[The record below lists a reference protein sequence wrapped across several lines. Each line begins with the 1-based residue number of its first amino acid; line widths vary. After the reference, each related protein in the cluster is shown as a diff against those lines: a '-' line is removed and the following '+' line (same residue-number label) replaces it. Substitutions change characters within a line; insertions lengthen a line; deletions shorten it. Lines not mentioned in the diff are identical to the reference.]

1 MQIDVNK
8 FRQYYNSFYHTH
20 LHIESTI
27 LHNKKKLLDELK
39 DGRFCPAKIV
49 KYCDEKCNN
58 YTKISHYDENIIY
71 HIYSQKLPKKKL
83 AKIIQSY
90 KQACCLCKYFGLSKN
105 FNIHLVLAPHK
116 RVFPAMKK
124 LINVENINGGFTSV
138 NGNDI
143 YVFREEE
150 FPKVILHELLHHSPV
165 HSEAWTKYHTDKLK
179 HTFKISPNTRLV
191 ANEAVVEVS
200 ATIIHCIFVSIAYKQ
215 PLEKIINTE
224 VHYSIQQS
232 NKFLTKQRQLPYG
245 LWNEYTNSFCY
256 IVFKTIMLIN
266 FSKLTNLTP
275 EYITNFLIAYK
286 DTIPKI
292 KTDNNKSLR
301 MMVTSNL

>member
-8 FRQYYNSFYHTH
+8 FRQYYNAFNNINLNVKSLPLY
-20 LHIESTI
+20 
-27 LHNKKKLLDELK
+27 NKQKLLDELR
-39 DGRFCPAKIV
+39 DGRFCPIAIV
-49 KYCDEKCNN
+49 KYCDEKCNK
-58 YTKISHYDENIIY
+58 YTKISCIDENIIY
-71 HIYSQKLPKKKL
+71 HIYSQNSPKKKL
-83 AKIIQSY
+83 VKIKESY

-116 RVFPAMKK
+116 RLFPAMKK

-138 NGNDI
+138 TGNDI

-165 HSEAWTKYHTDKLK
+165 HSEEWTKYQTDKLK
-179 HTFKISPNTRLV
+179 LAFKISPVMRLV
-191 ANEAVVEVS
+191 PNEAVVEVF
-200 ATIIHCIFVSIAYKQ
+200 ATIIHCIFVSIVYKQ

-224 VHYSIQQS
+224 IHHSMLQS
-232 NKFLTKQRQLPYG
+232 NKFLAKQRQLPSA

-275 EYITNFLIAYK
+275 EYITKFLIAYK
-286 DTIPKI
+286 DTIPEL

>member
-8 FRQYYNSFYHTH
+8 LRQYYNSFNHTH
-20 LHIESTI
+20 LHIESTT
-27 LHNKKKLLDELK
+27 LHNKKKLIDELR
-39 DGRFCPAKIV
+39 DGRFCPETIV
-49 KYCDEKCNN
+49 KYCDEKCDN
-58 YTKISHYDENIIY
+58 YTKISHVDENIIY
-71 HIYSQKLPKKKL
+71 HIYSQKLPKTKL

-90 KQACCLCKYFGLSKN
+90 KQACCLCKYFALSKN

-116 RVFPAMKK
+116 RLFPAMKK

-150 FPKVILHELLHHSPV
+150 FPKVILHEILHHSPV
-165 HSEAWTKYHTDKLK
+165 HSEVWTKYQTDQLKLA
-179 HTFKISPNTRLV
+179 FKISPNMRLV
-191 ANEAVVEVS
+191 CNEAVVEVF
-200 ATIIHCIFVSIAYKQ
+200 ATVIHCIFISFVYKQ
-215 PLEKIINTE
+215 PLKKIINTE
-224 VHYSIQQS
+224 VHYSIHQS
-232 NKFLTKQRQLPYG
+232 NKFLAKQRQLPSG

-256 IVFKTIMLIN
+256 IVFKTILLIN
-266 FSKLTNLTP
+266 FSKLTTLTP
-275 EYITNFLIAYK
+275 EYITKFLIANKY
-286 DTIPKI
+286 TIPVL

>member
-1 MQIDVNK
+1 M
-8 FRQYYNSFYHTH
+8 H
-20 LHIESTI
+20 LHIESTT
-27 LHNKKKLLDELK
+27 LHSKQKLIDELK
-39 DGRFCPAKIV
+39 DGRFCPATIV
-49 KYCDEKCNN
+49 KYCKEKCNN
-58 YTKISHYDENIIY
+58 YTKISHIDENIIY
-71 HIYSQKLPKKKL
+71 NIYSRNLSKKKL
-83 AKIIQSY
+83 AKIKESY

-116 RVFPAMKK
+116 RLFPSMKK

-138 NGNDI
+138 TGNDI

-165 HSEAWTKYHTDKLK
+165 HSEVWTKYQMDELK
-179 HTFKISPNTRLV
+179 HAFKILPNMRLV
-191 ANEAVVEVS
+191 PNEAVIEVF
-200 ATIIHCIFVSIAYKQ
+200 ATIINCIFVSLVYKQ
-215 PLEKIINTE
+215 PLKKIINTE
-224 VHYSIQQS
+224 IHHSILQS
-232 NKFLTKQRQLPYG
+232 NKFLTKQSQLPSG

-266 FSKLTNLTP
+266 FSKLANITP

>member
-1 MQIDVNK
+1 MWIDVNK
-8 FRQYYNSFYHTH
+8 FWQYYNSFNDSNLQVKCLAIY
-20 LHIESTI
+20 
-27 LHNKKKLLDELK
+27 NKQKLIDELK
-39 DGRFCPAKIV
+39 DGHFCPATIV
-49 KYCDEKCNN
+49 KYFKEKCNN
-58 YTKISHYDENIIY
+58 YTKISHIDQNIIY
-71 HIYSQKLPKKKL
+71 HIYSQNLSKKKL
-83 AKIIQSY
+83 AKIKESY

-105 FNIHLVLAPHK
+105 FNIYLVLAPHK
-116 RVFPAMKK
+116 RLFPAMKK

-138 NGNDI
+138 TGNDI

-165 HSEAWTKYHTDKLK
+165 HSEAWTKYQTDELK
-179 HTFKISPNTRLV
+179 HAFKISTNMRLV
-191 ANEAVVEVS
+191 PNEAVVEVF
-200 ATIIHCIFVSIAYKQ
+200 ATIIHCVFISIAYKQ

-224 VHYSIQQS
+224 IHHSILQS
-232 NKFLTKQRQLPYG
+232 NKFWAKQRQLPSG

-275 EYITNFLIAYK
+275 EYITKFLIVYK